1 VNDYLKG
8 FLITLAGVA
17 VITPD
22 TLLVRLMSADG
33 LTILFWRGILSAA
46 VIFLGLWILQRR
58 NPVVL
63 VVSAG
68 WSGLLLAGI
77 FALGTYFF
85 LYSVTHTLVA
95 NALFLTSTSPI
106 FAAIFA
112 WALLGERPG
121 TRTWATIAAT
131 LAGIAIIAG
140 GSAAGG
146 KGNLIGDAAGLVDA
160 VFLAATFTI
169 ARARKSVS
177 MVPAMG
183 MAGVLSALLAIAV
196 GGTAAIEIA
205 PSDWPWMALLGLVVA
220 PGGFALL
227 TTGPRYLPAP
237 DVSLL
242 LLLEAVTAP
251 VLVWLAVGEHP
262 GTPTLLG
269 GALIVGA
276 LAVSNATLLLRRKGQ
291 IA

>member
-1 VNDYLKG
+1 MSDYLKG

-22 TLLVRLMSADG
+22 TLLVRLMAADG
-33 LTILFWRGILSAA
+33 LTILFWRGVLSGA
-46 VIFLGLWILQRR
+46 VILLGLWIFQRR
-58 NPVVL
+58 NPVAL
-63 VVSAG
+63 IVSAG
-68 WSGLLLAGI
+68 WSGLLLAAI
-77 FALGTYFF
+77 FALGTFFF

-112 WALLGERPG
+112 WAFLGERPG
-121 TRTWATIAAT
+121 LRTWATIAAT
-131 LAGIAIIAG
+131 LAGIGIIAG

-146 KGNLIGDAAGLVDA
+146 QGNLIGDVAGLVDA

-183 MAGVLSALLAIAV
+183 MAGLLSALLALAI
-196 GGTAAIEIA
+196 GGAAATEIA
-205 PSDWPWMALLGLVVA
+205 PDNWLWMAILGLIVA

-251 VLVWLAVGEHP
+251 YLVWLAVGEYP
-262 GTPTLLG
+262 GTPTLIG

-276 LAVSNATLLLRRKGQ
+276 LALSNATLLLRRKVQ
-291 IA
+291 TA